1 MTNNIA
7 LITGANKG
15 IGLEIARGLGTAGLT
30 VLIGARSTERGETAA
45 ETLRGE
51 GIDAR
56 FCQLE
61 VTDADSI
68 AAAAKR
74 IDAEH
79 GRLDV
84 LVNNAGITRVGEPVW
99 STSGLTVAAARG
111 VLEVNV
117 LGVLGVTNALLPL
130 LRRSAAAR
138 VVNVSSEVGSN
149 TVALHRNGPLW
160 HIQGGIYAASKAAL
174 NRLTV
179 SYAKEFWDSPI
190 RFNVVTPGYCAT
202 DLNDHSGHRTAEQ
215 GAAIAVKVALLGADS
230 PNGGFHSDEEPWLLT
245 NDGVV
250 PW

>member
-1 MTNNIA
+1 MTKKIA

-15 IGLEIARGLGTAGLT
+15 IGFEIARGLGRAGLT
-30 VLIGARSTERGETAA
+30 VLLGARSAERGEAAA
-45 ETLRGE
+45 ETLRGD
-51 GIDAR
+51 GADAR

-74 IDAEH
+74 IETEH

-84 LVNNAGITRVGEPVW
+84 LVNNAGVIGEGVPIW
-99 STSGLTVAAARG
+99 STSDLDVDSARG

-130 LRRSAAAR
+130 LRRSAAAQ

-149 TVALHRNGPLW
+149 AVALDRDGPLW
-160 HIQGGIYAASKAAL
+160 GMQGGMYAASKAAL

-179 SYAKEFWDSPI
+179 SYAKEFWDTPVK
-190 RFNVVTPGYCAT
+190 FNVVTPGYCAT
-202 DLNDHSGHRTAEQ
+202 DMNGHSGHRTAAQ
-215 GAAIAVKVALLGADS
+215 GAAVAVRFALLGEDG
-230 PNGGFHSDEEPWLLT
+230 PTGEFHSDEEAMRT
-245 NDGVV
+245 SEGVV